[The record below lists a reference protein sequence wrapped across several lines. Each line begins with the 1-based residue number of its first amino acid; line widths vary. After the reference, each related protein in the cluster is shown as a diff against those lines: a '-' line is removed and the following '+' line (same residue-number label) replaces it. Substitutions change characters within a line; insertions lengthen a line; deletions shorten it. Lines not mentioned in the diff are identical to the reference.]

1 MQCEYKT
8 NSSFSCKLFLIG
20 IIASKARII
29 VDILNLSAFIA
40 VSEQRSF
47 SKAAIQLFIT
57 QPAVSKR
64 ISALET
70 ELNTRLFDRIGKQV
84 QLTEAGRALLPS
96 ALRILAELEDSKRAI
111 SNLNESVSGKLS
123 IATSHHIGLH
133 RLPPVLRT
141 FTRDFTEVDLDI
153 RFMDSEE
160 ACNCVLRG
168 EVELAIATLP
178 EANWPQLESQTIWHD
193 PLVIVISNQHPMA
206 EAGQISISRLSQIP
220 AILPSQNT
228 FTRELLEQALGL
240 NSQNLNIAMETN
252 YLETIKM
259 MVSIGLGWSVLPV
272 SMLTHDISIMNI
284 SGIEFERQL
293 GVVSHQH
300 RTLSN
305 AAKML
310 LLELQKHKN

>member
-1 MQCEYKT
+1 M
-8 NSSFSCKLFLIG
+8 
-20 IIASKARII
+20 
-29 VDILNLSAFIA
+29 DILNLTAFIS

-47 SKAAIQLFIT
+47 SKAAEHLFIT

-64 ISALET
+64 ISALEK
-70 ELNTRLFDRIGKQV
+70 ELNTHLFDRIGKKV
-84 QLTEAGRALLPS
+84 QLTEAGRALLPC
-96 ALRILAELEDSKRAI
+96 ALRILAELEESRRAI
-111 SNLNESVSGKLS
+111 ANLDEKVSGKLS

-133 RLPPVLRT
+133 RLPPILRT
-141 FTRDFTEVDLDI
+141 FTRQYTDVDLDI

-160 ACNCVLRG
+160 ACSCVLRG

-178 EANWPQLESQTIWHD
+178 EKTWPKLQSQVIWHD
-193 PLVIVISNQHPMA
+193 PLDIVISAQHPQA
-206 EAGQISISRLSQIP
+206 SASQITVAQLSKIP

-228 FTRELLEQALGL
+228 FTRVLLENALGQNDL
-240 NSQNLNIAMETN
+240 GRDQQNLNIAMETN

-272 SMLTHDISIMNI
+272 SMISNDIRIMNVN
-284 SGIEFERQL
+284 GIEFERLL
-293 GVVSHQH
+293 GVVCHQQ

-310 LLELQKHKN
+310 MLELEKKIS